1 MKNKNPKHIAFIMDG
16 NRRWAKQN
24 KLSFFLG
31 HRTGARNI
39 ESLVDFAME
48 KGITHLTFW
57 AFSTE
62 NWKRSQEE
70 LDSLMDVFRESLSDP
85 MIVRLQEN
93 NVKINIIGDVKKF
106 PDDIQKQVATI
117 IKDTRDNKKM
127 TVNIAL
133 NYGGKD
139 EIISAINTLLKEN
152 KKNITEEEFN
162 NYLFTK
168 DQPDPDMI
176 IRTGGEVRLSGY
188 LPWQSIYAELYFTD
202 ILWPDFDITEFENAL
217 TEYANRQRRFG
228 A

>member
-1 MKNKNPKHIAFIMDG
+1 MSSTPKHIAFIMDG

-24 KLSFFLG
+24 KFSFFMG
-31 HRTGARNI
+31 HRSGARNI
-39 ESLVDFAME
+39 EPLVDFAIE

-93 NVKINIIGDVKKF
+93 NVKINIIGDLKKF
-106 PDDIQKQVATI
+106 PEDIQKQVATI
-117 IKDTRDNKKM
+117 IQNTKNNKRM

-133 NYGGKD
+133 NYGGRD
-139 EIISAINTLLKEN
+139 EIITAINNLLKEN
-152 KKNITEEEFN
+152 MQHITEEEFD
-162 NYLFTK
+162 NYLLTK
-168 DQPDPDMI
+168 GQPDPDMI
-176 IRTGGEVRLSGY
+176 IRTGGEIRLSGY
-188 LPWQSIYAELYFTD
+188 LPWQSIYSELYFTD
-202 ILWPDFDITEFENAL
+202 VLWPNFDTKEFEKAIL
-217 TEYANRQRRFG
+217 EFENRQRRFG